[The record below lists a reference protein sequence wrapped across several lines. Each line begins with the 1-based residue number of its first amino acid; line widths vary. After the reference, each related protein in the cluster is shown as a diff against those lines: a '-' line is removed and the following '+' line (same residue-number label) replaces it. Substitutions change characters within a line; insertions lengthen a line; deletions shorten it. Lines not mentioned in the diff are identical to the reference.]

1 MEGEGQGRT
10 KRSQEGQEE
19 DSDVMWD
26 WVFFAGLDLKYG
38 LYGLSAYGKDWSS
51 DAAISSGGNDLLR
64 HLHRKRAIISVF
76 SEDEAFVRQIQI
88 PFDRRQTC
96 NWEPGNGICQGQEA
110 NAIHKLR
117 STSKKQSQPLAC
129 LTTVR
134 QGSRVGT
141 PNWLSVKTC
150 YVITGFSFP
159 YQKHNLCKLH
169 AGHRERGPSLQ
180 TGACIVRK
188 ADKKQGKHSTSLPRV
203 EDGMRHSALLRAES
217 NILSA
222 LRRPP
227 RSPSFQGTTS
237 ARWTWTMDDAVAV
250 VVTVRWS
257 SADGPVARSV

>member
-1 MEGEGQGRT
+1 MSKNPPLLILPDASLIFVFALTALPAHICGHLSKICPMFVRPT
-10 KRSQEGQEE
+10 IVQE
-19 DSDVMWD
+19 
-26 WVFFAGLDLKYG
+26 
-38 LYGLSAYGKDWSS
+38 
-51 DAAISSGGNDLLR
+51 
-64 HLHRKRAIISVF
+64 HRKRAIISVF

-117 STSKKQSQPLAC
+117 STSKKQSQSLAC

-169 AGHRERGPSLQ
+169 AGHRVRGPSLQ

-203 EDGMRHSALLRAES
+203 EDGMRHSALLSAES

>member
-26 WVFFAGLDLKYG
+26 WVFPAGLDLKYG

-64 HLHRKRAIISVF
+64 HLRRKRAIISVF

-150 YVITGFSFP
+150 YVITGFHFLIRSIISANCMLDIEYVGPASKQERASCEKRTKSRASTPLHFLVLKMECDILPFCVRSLTSFRRCGGHRDRLRFKVR
-159 YQKHNLCKLH
+159 QVRGGHGRWTTQWRWWSLF
-169 AGHRERGPSLQ
+169 AGHLQ
-180 TGACIVRK
+180 
-188 ADKKQGKHSTSLPRV
+188 
-203 EDGMRHSALLRAES
+203 M
-217 NILSA
+217 
-222 LRRPP
+222 
-227 RSPSFQGTTS
+227 
-237 ARWTWTMDDAVAV
+237 
-250 VVTVRWS
+250 
-257 SADGPVARSV
+257 GPVARSV